1 MAIETTYFTGTTA
14 AANYA
19 EVSAW
24 LTANA
29 AEYFDTIDVP
39 SDGQEVSCKVGEVA
53 ALKLDWGT
61 DYDTQRSFQVTAK
74 NGANINSGYRYV
86 HNKCCW
92 RYGYKTDNGIAIC
105 NNQTNAFQSSI
116 FISKDNNGDLIFA
129 VLKPDSPNLN
139 SPSNWAE
146 FLDFNSLASIKT
158 EGSNNSDPLARHR
171 INGAL
176 SASMTALVPIVSD
189 VKTYC
194 DKVVTTPFSQYS
206 NLCWGTIDVSGTKYV
221 YNGVFALKE

>member
-24 LTANA
+24 LTVNA
-29 AEYFDTIDVP
+29 VDYFDTIDVP
-39 SDGQEVSCKVGEVA
+39 SGGQEVNCKVGDVT

-61 DYDTQRSFQVTAK
+61 DYDAQRSFQVTAK

-92 RYGYKTDNGIAIC
+92 RYGYKTDSGIVISNGKTDNYQA
-105 NNQTNAFQSSI
+105 SI
-116 FISKDNNGDLIFA
+116 FISKNNNGELIFA
-129 VLKPDSPNLN
+129 VLKPDSPNSTN
-139 SPSNWAE
+139 PSNWAE
-146 FLDFNSLASIKT
+146 IIDFNSLASVK
-158 EGSNNSDPLARHR
+158 SNESSQADPATRHR
-171 INGAL
+171 INGVIPT
-176 SASMTALVPIVSD
+176 SMTALVPIVSD
-189 VKTYC
+189 VETYC
-194 DKVVTTPFSQYS
+194 DKIMITPFSQY
-206 NLCWGTIDVSGTKYV
+206 NNMCWGVIDVSGTKYV